1 VDSTAVDREQ
11 IKNEH
16 LIEKLMGEVTES
28 NKEKET
34 IKTEMKD
41 LQDQIE
47 ALKKREEEAN
57 SRYESAK
64 DALAQQLEVYTEEVA
79 RLQEIVEDD
88 KRKLQCSEKNLKMLV
103 LRCSK
108 YEKRAIELIQDNTS
122 AEVEHRDKIARICT
136 KTDDIKKCLDTA

>member
-1 VDSTAVDREQ
+1 MTQIICTLDTTVDRPHVLTFSFDLVPVDYVAVDLLADVIDDDSSSMGLLDSDDDTDDDTLDFREQ

-64 DALAQQLEVYTEEVA
+64 DALAKQLEENKEEVA
-79 RLQEIVEDD
+79 PP
-88 KRKLQCSEKNLKMLV
+88 
-103 LRCSK
+103 
-108 YEKRAIELIQDNTS
+108 
-122 AEVEHRDKIARICT
+122 RDCGR
-136 KTDDIKKCLDTA
+136 

>member
-1 VDSTAVDREQ
+1 
-11 IKNEH
+11 
-16 LIEKLMGEVTES
+16 LIEKLTGEVTES

-64 DALAQQLEVYTEEVA
+64 DALAQQLEENKEEVA

-88 KRKLQCSEKNLKMLV
+88 KRKLQGSKKNLKMLV
-103 LRCSK
+103 KRFNT
-108 YEKRAIELIQDNTS
+108 YEKRALELIQDNAS
-122 AEVEHRDKIARICT
+122 VEVEHRDKIARICT
-136 KTDDIKKCLDTA
+136 KTDDLKKCLDTADNDAL